1 MENLRSWVRL
11 EDWIN
16 LAAGVYMVLVPVF
29 YATVYAASANA
40 FIMGSVIGVI
50 ALLALAYPRIRS
62 IEWLQ
67 LLAGIW
73 LFIGPWALGFDN
85 VTQSAWNHWIVGAVV
100 VILSAARLIEL
111 GGHYFGTGGTH
122 LPHAA

>member
-1 MENLRSWVRL
+1 MENPRSWVRL

-16 LAAGVYMVLVPVF
+16 VLAGVYMVLVPVF

-40 FIMGSVIGVI
+40 FIMGTAVALI
-50 ALLALAYPRIRS
+50 ALAALAYPRVRS

-67 LLAGIW
+67 LLAGVW
-73 LFIGPWALGFDN
+73 LFIAPWALGFQS
-85 VTQSAWNHWIVGAVV
+85 VTQAAWNQWIVGAVV
-100 VILSAARLIEL
+100 IVFSAARLIEL
-111 GGHYFGTGGTH
+111 GAHHYGTGGTH

>member
-1 MENLRSWVRL
+1 MRDVRPWIRG

-16 LAAGVYMVLVPVF
+16 LVAGVYMALVPIL

-40 FIMGSVIGVI
+40 FIMGPVIAVI
-50 ALLALAYPRIRS
+50 ALAALAFPRIRT

-73 LFIGPWALGFDN
+73 LFIGPWTLGFTAT
-85 VTQSAWNHWIVGAVV
+85 TQASWNHWIVGAVV
-100 VILSAARLIEL
+100 VILSAARLVEL